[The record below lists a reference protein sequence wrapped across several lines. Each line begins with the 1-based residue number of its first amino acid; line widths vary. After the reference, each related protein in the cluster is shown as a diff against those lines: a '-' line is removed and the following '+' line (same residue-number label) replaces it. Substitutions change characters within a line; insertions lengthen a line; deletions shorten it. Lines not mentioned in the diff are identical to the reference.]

1 MNANI
6 QAAITRAWEDGV
18 TARRTQ
24 GNRTILPTP
33 HLGARTFQVLVRADG
48 QVTREGAYY
57 NQLSGEADGDRRFDP
72 NQPVSRRGNTEYIR
86 DRSGREVA
94 LRTLQPN
101 GDWANT
107 RAGLTYFERARAEV
121 IVQIPIII
129 QGTRSNGHP
138 YERRDWLP
146 AEDAGVGRIMVDG
159 RLSLRQREARAKQLV
174 SAQLSDPIME
184 LSGETF
190 RLDPQGEWF
199 YNEMRTD
206 PGPDGPV
213 VTTAF
218 HRPMGHLRRAMDFI
232 PHADLC
238 LESAWDQTDDR
249 LCVIRQLAELL
260 SESFEDLC
268 ADFDG
273 RIENWHPRGITSEEL
288 GQWCTDRGLP
298 WKCLADGRVTQE
310 TPEEPQGPCVCWCV
324 WSEHCYMYKKPV
336 EFTNGKLQPRLRGE
350 TVSDVPP
357 VSEWLQWDG
366 EVRVGTFFH
375 SDLAL

>member
-1 MNANI
+1 MNANV
-6 QAAITRAWEDGV
+6 QAAILRAWEDGV
-18 TARRTQ
+18 TARRTE

-57 NQLSGEADGDRRFDP
+57 YSLSGEADGDRRFDP

-101 GDWANT
+101 GDWQNT
-107 RAGLTYFERARAEV
+107 RAGLTYFQRARAEV
-121 IVQIPIII
+121 IVQIPIVIT
-129 QGTRSNGHP
+129 GTRSNGRP

-159 RLSLRQREARAKQLV
+159 RLPLRQREARAKQLV
-174 SAQLSDPIME
+174 TAQLSNPIME

-218 HRPMGHLRRAMDFI
+218 HRPMG
-232 PHADLC
+232 
-238 LESAWDQTDDR
+238 DR
-249 LCVIRQLAELL
+249 KSV
-260 SESFEDLC
+260 
-268 ADFDG
+268 
-273 RIENWHPRGITSEEL
+273 
-288 GQWCTDRGLP
+288 
-298 WKCLADGRVTQE
+298 V
-310 TPEEPQGPCVCWCV
+310 
-324 WSEHCYMYKKPV
+324 
-336 EFTNGKLQPRLRGE
+336 
-350 TVSDVPP
+350 
-357 VSEWLQWDG
+357 
-366 EVRVGTFFH
+366 
-375 SDLAL
+375 